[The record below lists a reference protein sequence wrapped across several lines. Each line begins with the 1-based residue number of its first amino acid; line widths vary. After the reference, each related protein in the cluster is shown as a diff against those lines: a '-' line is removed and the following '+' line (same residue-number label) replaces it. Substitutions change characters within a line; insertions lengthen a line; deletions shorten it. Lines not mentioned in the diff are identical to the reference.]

1 MNTREVVQSIYD
13 AAQTADL
20 SAIERVLADDV
31 VLHEPAHHPAVLGDA
46 KPEGTPGVWRGRE
59 ATMAGIGKVF
69 GALRL
74 TGADLQTIV
83 VDGDRA
89 VGLLNVCGTDHEGR
103 PYSMPMAEVFT
114 VSGGKV
120 VEIRAFYWDIT
131 ELCGLAGVHATA

>member
-1 MNTREVVQSIYD
+1 MCSS
-13 AAQTADL
+13 DL
-20 SAIERVLADDV
+20 PAVLADA
-31 VLHEPAHHPAVLGDA
+31 E
-46 KPEGTPGVWRGRE
+46 PEGTPGVWRGRE
-59 ATMAGIGKVF
+59 AAMAGIGKVF

-89 VGLLNVCGTDHEGR
+89 VGLLNVCGTDHEGQ

-131 ELCGLAGVHATA
+131 ELCGLTGVHATA